1 MSVTK
6 TVFRNAF
13 FSYGRTLIATVL
25 TLFSS
30 RWILSDLGASDFGLY
45 GLVGG
50 VLTFVTL
57 IAGVLNQGSNR
68 FMAYATGSDDA
79 LEVRRW
85 FNVAANVYFCL
96 PVVLLPIGWVL
107 GDVFVKCILKIPPDR
122 VAVSLWIVRFTLLSL
137 TVTLLSMPYQSLLI
151 ARQHIHIY
159 AVVMLCQSVGTF
171 LIALALPHCP
181 GDHLFVY
188 GALMSASMIVMQ
200 LVFIVVCRRMCPD
213 GRICWA
219 YWWQWARVRE
229 LAMYSGWMFV
239 GSLGMFVREQGLNV
253 IVNWMRGTAANAGR
267 AIGHQLGAQT
277 ETLYNA
283 FAMALNPEIM
293 RREGAG
299 AHDNMLALAKRSE
312 RFGMIIMLLV
322 GLPLFCECEYVLT
335 LWLKNPPAYAVFFT
349 RIQILIAILCKMRI
363 GHMMC
368 FQAIGRAKPQQVVD
382 FAFYMATVLVV
393 GAVYIITRSLEVSF
407 YCYVAFQTCYMVVY
421 VIVGSRYFEWPLL
434 TLLREIVVPSGAL
447 FVLGYGLFY
456 GFERL
461 WTVPSFGRLSVSTLL
476 SCAYIGLGSLVFI
489 LKREDRFALG
499 NLVSKIMGRVRHVYS

>member
-1 MSVTK
+1 MSTAK

-13 FSYGRTLIATVL
+13 FSYGRTLIAAVL

-50 VLTFVTL
+50 VLTFVML

-68 FMAYATGSDDA
+68 FMAYATGSADV

-96 PVVLLPIGWVL
+96 PIILLPIGWAL
-107 GDVFVKCILKIPPDR
+107 GDVFVKCVLKIPPDR
-122 VAVSLWIVRFTLLSL
+122 IVVSLWIVRFTLLSL
-137 TVTLLSMPYQSLLI
+137 TATLLSMPYQSLLI

-200 LVFIVVCRRMCPD
+200 LVFIVVCRRICPE
-213 GRICWA
+213 GRICFA
-219 YWWQWARVRE
+219 DWWHWSRMRE
-229 LAMYSGWMFV
+229 LALYSGWMFV
-239 GSLGMFVREQGLNV
+239 GSLGMFLREQGFNV
-253 IVNWMRGTAANAGR
+253 IVNWMRGTVANAGR
-267 AIGHQLGAQT
+267 SIGNQLGAQT
-277 ETLYNA
+277 ETLYNS
-283 FAMALNPEIM
+283 FAMALTPEIT

-299 AHDNMLALAKRSE
+299 THDKMLDLAKRSE
-312 RFGMIIMLLV
+312 RLGMIIMLLV

-335 LWLKNPPAYAVFFT
+335 LWLKKPPAYAVFFT
-349 RIQILIAILCKMRI
+349 RIQILIAIICKMRM

-368 FQAIGRAKPQQVVD
+368 FQAIGKVKPQQIVD
-382 FAFYMATVLVV
+382 FVFFTLTLFVV
-393 GAVYIITRSLEVSF
+393 GGVFYLTRSLEVSF
-407 YCYVAFQTCYMVVY
+407 YSYVVFQVCYMVAY

-434 TLLREIVVPSGAL
+434 TLLREIVVPASAL
-447 FVLGYGLFY
+447 FVIGYGLFY
-456 GFERL
+456 GFECL
-461 WTVPSFGRLSVSTLL
+461 WTVPSFGRLSVSMLFL
-476 SCAYIGLGSLVFI
+476 CVYVGLGSLAFI
-489 LKREDRFALG
+489 LKRDDRSVLC
-499 NLVSKIMGRVRHVYS
+499 NLVSKIKGRVRK